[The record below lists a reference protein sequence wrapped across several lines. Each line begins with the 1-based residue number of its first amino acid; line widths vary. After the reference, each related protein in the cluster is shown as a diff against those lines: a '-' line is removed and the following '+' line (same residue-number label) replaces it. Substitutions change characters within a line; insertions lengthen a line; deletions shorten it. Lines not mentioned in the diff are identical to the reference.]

1 MQAGERS
8 LVIRKLRGAAA
19 LLAVLALSACQTND
33 NATTRPATGAAPQTA
48 TAPANAPAA
57 AAQPTVRQTNFTQL
71 AGKNARMRPVP
82 VRSTLLV
89 SQNLIVIARAP
100 VAESGW
106 QSLRIVLESLNIKF
120 NESAADAPTLARARA
135 VGSDRAEVY
144 RVLNELRGNDSE
156 TAAVDFALALVSV
169 GRVAPALN
177 WLFDAILQDGSA
189 QNAMILSDMLRVGAL
204 SVLQARDRTL
214 DPGNRAAMEDTLD
227 LAYALFT
234 YGLTIAMVDGQ
245 KCTDTTAA
253 DRRPSQFLTGR
264 AVVVREMRALPVERR
279 LKAKRFALALERAT
293 AADRVPDPTIC
304 RAGVEETRRAVA
316 ASWAA
321 NLPLGSPELEQRG
334 RRGADGTLNVAVP
347 AAPERP
353 DMYRRNS
360 EFPEALTRGRQT
372 ATRIVDQMLQTTDAP
387 ATSGNPPQAQAQPQ
401 PPTPAPAQP
410 QTQGRPLE
418 FTPLSNA
425 RAAATAWRASAT
437 SALAPEALAAVGNAL
452 SRNGVEIR
460 YKLDE
465 LRAQRG
471 DTYASLVVM
480 GMVVSGSPL
489 MVDVVDWIKVAT
501 IIDGD
506 AMMAAVYS
514 DILWLMYRALSDRER
529 RDAALD
535 QSAALLLAAAMATNI
550 DAQRC
555 ADRTATKNGME
566 DVLKTRM
573 ERLQLMRDASEE
585 RRRAARATA
594 MNVEKMTSNRR
605 APSFDLCVSG
615 TEEQSRLMASSGTT
629 IIRKD
634 DGSIADV
641 RPDPSFRPAMR
652 APAEAARAMEEARA
666 ENARI
671 LSLLLP

>member
-1 MQAGERS
+1 M
-8 LVIRKLRGAAA
+8 VILKLRGAAA
-19 LLAVLALSACQTND
+19 VMAVLALSACQTDD
-33 NATTRPATGAAPQTA
+33 NSSTRPATGAALQTS
-48 TAPANAPAA
+48 NAPATA
-57 AAQPTVRQTNFTQL
+57 GQAGVRQINFTQQ
-71 AGKNARMRPVP
+71 AGASTRMREVVARATMLATPGM
-82 VRSTLLV
+82 
-89 SQNLIVIARAP
+89 IEIARPPIAG
-100 VAESGW
+100 SGW
-106 QSLRIVLESLNIKF
+106 QAMRIALSSLGVSYDTAIVSQQMIE
-120 NESAADAPTLARARA
+120 RARA
-135 VGSDRAEVY
+135 VGASRTEIY
-144 RVLNELRGNDSE
+144 FLLNELRSRNSE
-156 TAAVDFALALVSV
+156 TAAVDFAFALV
-169 GRVAPALN
+169 GAGKVAPTLA
-177 WLFDAILQDGSA
+177 WLFDAVLQDGGSQTALRLADLLRLGVLESRQSLTRAPSA
-189 QNAMILSDMLRVGAL
+189 EK
-204 SVLQARDRTL
+204 QAAFEETFNL
-214 DPGNRAAMEDTLD
+214 AAGLFIYGVS
-227 LAYALFT
+227 LAV
-234 YGLTIAMVDGQ
+234 IDGH
-245 KCTDTTAA
+245 KCTDASA
-253 DRRPSQFLTGR
+253 PDRRPRQL
-264 AVVVREMRALPVERR
+264 LPQRMVFSGEIATLPPERR
-279 LKAKRFALALERAT
+279 MKIQRFAAALELAT
-293 AADRVPDPTIC
+293 AANRVPDPSIC
-304 RAGVEETRRAVA
+304 RAGTKETSLAVA
-316 ASWAA
+316 GSWAA
-321 NLPLGSPELEQRG
+321 NLPLGSPEFAQRG
-334 RRGADGTLNVAVP
+334 MRGPDGTLSVVVP

-353 DMYRRNS
+353 DMYIQNS
-360 EFPEALTRGRQT
+360 EFPAALTRGRQAASRVVNQIMNSNAAAT
-372 ATRIVDQMLQTTDAP
+372 AAR
-387 ATSGNPPQAQAQPQ
+387 NPPQAPAQPQ
-401 PPTPAPAQP
+401 PPAPAPAQP
-410 QTQGRPLE
+410 QAQGRPLE

-501 IIDGD
+501 IVDGD
-506 AMMAAVYS
+506 AMMATVYS

-529 RDAALD
+529 RDAVLD

-555 ADRTATKNGME
+555 ADRTAAKNGME

-585 RRRAARATA
+585 RRRSARATA

-652 APAEAARAMEEARA
+652 APVEAARAMEEARA